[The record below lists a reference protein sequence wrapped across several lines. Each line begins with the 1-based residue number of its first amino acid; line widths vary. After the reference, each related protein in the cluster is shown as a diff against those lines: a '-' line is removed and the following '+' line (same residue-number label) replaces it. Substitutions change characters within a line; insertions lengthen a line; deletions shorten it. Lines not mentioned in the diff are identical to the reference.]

1 MKYIPWQATNKNY
14 NVIRTPT
21 LSDIQAPNVNK
32 NAVLHNEDLNLTQ
45 KLQIRFA
52 NIFQTKAPTN
62 YAIGKLN
69 IITPTIPGSK
79 Q

>member
-21 LSDIQAPNVNK
+21 LSDIQVPNVNK
-32 NAVLHNEDLNLTQ
+32 NAVLHNEDVNLTQ

-52 NIFQTKAPTN
+52 NIF
-62 YAIGKLN
+62 
-69 IITPTIPGSK
+69 
-79 Q
+79 